1 MRVWSAV
8 VADAAC
14 VVAFA
19 AIGRRSHAEGLD
31 LIGVAS
37 TAWPFLAGA
46 AVGML
51 AGRIWRDP
59 ATLRSGLPVWLGTVV
74 VGMLLRAATGGGI
87 QLSFVIVAATVLAV
101 FLLGWRLLARLLSR
115 ARRAE
120 RSEAHGF

>member
-19 AIGRRSHAEGLD
+19 AIGRRNHAEGLE
-31 LIGVAS
+31 LLGVAG

-46 AVGML
+46 AAGML

-59 ATLRSGLPVWLGTVV
+59 ASLRSGLLIWLGTVI

-87 QLSFVIVAATVLAV
+87 QLSFVLVAATVLAV
-101 FLLGWRLLARLLSR
+101 FLLGWRLLARLATR
-115 ARRAE
+115 TRRVAATPDAR
-120 RSEAHGF
+120 

>member
-19 AIGRRSHAEGLD
+19 AIGRRNHAEGLD
-31 LIGVAS
+31 VLGVAS

-51 AGRIWRDP
+51 AGRVWRDP
-59 ATLRSGLPVWLGTVV
+59 ASLRSGIPVWLGTVV
-74 VGMLLRAATGGGI
+74 VGMLLRAATGGGV
-87 QLSFVIVAATVLAV
+87 QLSFVLVAATVLAV
-101 FLLGWRLLARLLSR
+101 FLLGWRLVARLLTR
-115 ARRAE
+115 VKPAE
-120 RSEAHGF
+120 AGQTR

>member
-19 AIGRRSHAEGLD
+19 AIGRRNHAEGLD
-31 LIGVAS
+31 LLGVAS

-51 AGRIWRDP
+51 AGRIWRAP
-59 ATLRSGLPVWLGTVV
+59 ASLRCGVPVWLGTVI
-74 VGMLLRAATGGGI
+74 VGMLLRAATGGGV
-87 QLSFVIVAATVLAV
+87 QLSFVIVAATVLAA
-101 FLLGWRLLARLLSR
+101 FLLGWRLLARLA
-115 ARRAE
+115 ARPRRLAAPDP
-120 RSEAHGF
+120 R

>member
-8 VADAAC
+8 AADAAC

-31 LIGVAS
+31 LLGVAT

-59 ATLRSGLPVWLGTVV
+59 ASLRSGVPVWLGTVA
-74 VGMLLRAATGGGI
+74 VGMLLRAATGGGV
-87 QLSFVIVAATVLAV
+87 QLSFVLVAATVLAV
-101 FLLGWRLLARLLSR
+101 FLLGWRLLARLLVR
-115 ARRAE
+115 ARPAARNA
-120 RSEAHGF
+120 R

>member
-19 AIGRRSHAEGLD
+19 AIGRRNHAEGID
-31 LIGVAS
+31 LLGVAS

-59 ATLRSGLPVWLGTVV
+59 ASLRSGIPVWLGTVV
-74 VGMLLRAATGGGI
+74 VGMLLRAATGGGV
-87 QLSFVIVAATVLAV
+87 QLSFVLVAATVLAV
-101 FLLGWRLLARLLSR
+101 FLLGWRLLARLVTR
-115 ARRAE
+115 PRPVAAPDAR
-120 RSEAHGF
+120 

>member
-1 MRVWSAV
+1 MRIWSAV
-8 VADAAC
+8 VADAAG

-19 AIGRRSHAEGLD
+19 AIGRRNHAEGLD
-31 LIGVAS
+31 LLGVAS

-59 ATLRSGLPVWLGTVV
+59 ASLRCGIPVWLGTVI

-87 QLSFVIVAATVLAV
+87 QLSFVLVAATVLAI
-101 FLLGWRLLARLLSR
+101 FLFGWRLLARLLTHNR
-115 ARRAE
+115 VAAPDAR
-120 RSEAHGF
+120 

>member
-19 AIGRRSHAEGLD
+19 AIGRRNHAEGLE
-31 LIGVAS
+31 LLGIAS

-59 ATLRSGLPVWLGTVV
+59 ASLHSGLRVWLGTVT
-74 VGMLLRAATGGGI
+74 VGMLLRAATGAGI
-87 QLSFVIVAATVLAV
+87 QLSFILVAATVLAL
-101 FLLGWRLLARLLSR
+101 FLLGWRLLARLMTR
-115 ARRAE
+115 PRRVAAPDP
-120 RSEAHGF
+120 R

>member
-8 VADAAC
+8 VADAVG

-19 AIGRRSHAEGLD
+19 TIGRRNHAEGLD
-31 LIGVAS
+31 LLGVAS

-59 ATLRSGLPVWLGTVV
+59 ASLRSGVPVWLGTVI

-87 QLSFVIVAATVLAV
+87 QLSFVIVAATVLAA
-101 FLLGWRLLARLLSR
+101 FLLGWRLLARLVTR
-115 ARRAE
+115 PRRLVAPDP
-120 RSEAHGF
+120 R

>member
-8 VADAAC
+8 AADAAC

-31 LIGVAS
+31 LLGVAT

-59 ATLRSGLPVWLGTVV
+59 AALRSGVPVWLGTVA
-74 VGMLLRAATGGGI
+74 VGMLLRAATGGGV
-87 QLSFVIVAATVLAV
+87 QLSFVLVAATVLAG
-101 FLLGWRLLARLLSR
+101 FLLGWRLLARLLVR
-115 ARRAE
+115 TRPAARNAR
-120 RSEAHGF
+120 

>member
-19 AIGRRSHAEGLD
+19 AIGRRNHAEGLD
-31 LIGVAS
+31 LLGVAG

-51 AGRIWRDP
+51 SRPNLARPGS
-59 ATLRSGLPVWLGTVV
+59 LRSGMSVWLGTVV
-74 VGMLLRAATGGGI
+74 GGMLLRAATGGGV
-87 QLSFVIVAATVLAV
+87 QLSFVLVAATVLAV
-101 FLLGWRLLARLLSR
+101 FLLGWRLLARLVTR
-115 ARRAE
+115 PRRVPAPNAR
-120 RSEAHGF
+120 